1 MKRKNKGETLVESL
15 ISMFFVITVLVP
27 ISDIFLKTFKVNI
40 RTDIKNS
47 INNENANIIEILKTK
62 KYNEIINFK
71 GKYTISDLNGFYNTF
86 GIDSKYRV
94 LNGKS
99 ADMKS
104 EKIEIKQTENFYINE
119 KGNKEYILEI
129 SVGNVRDYY
138 FPNPE

>member
-86 GIDSKYRV
+86 GIDAKYRV